1 MSQAAKISKA
11 LGGKRTT
18 DGFIM
23 PCPAHDD
30 RNPSLSV
37 KDTDDGLLVHCFAGC
52 DWKEVKAK
60 LSDMQLLNGEEQASA
75 NKREFQIVTDKYS
88 YCKADGKLAYKVYR
102 YTPKDFRPHHLR
114 NGEWVKGMG
123 GKQALPYR
131 LDVLLANDE
140 ICFVEGEKDVES
152 MLAAGI
158 PATSKSTGTA
168 VDDQVFLDFF
178 SNKKVFFIPDN
189 DKAGHKQ
196 ARNFAKA
203 MLPVAA
209 EVRYCD
215 ICRELPPQGDM
226 SDWLE
231 TNNADGLMQR
241 LRGFP
246 VLREEEDVDFDPSDV
261 YPTIDADGM
270 AAVTVADDFVEDFL
284 TAGQMS
290 VLYGPSNSGKTFFA
304 TDLALHVALGWRW
317 RDRDV
322 NQGGV
327 LYVAAE
333 GSYGIRNRIVAFR
346 NHYGL
351 SGKVPLTVIP
361 TTVNLL
367 NDDAAVQR
375 LVNTI
380 KVKAQQF
387 GGISMVVLDTLAR
400 VMSGGNENSSEDMG
414 ALIANCDKV
423 RQACDAHLMLVH
435 HTGKDLAAGA
445 RGHSSLRAATD
456 TEIEIAVG
464 LDGSVASV
472 TKQREL
478 EVAGEFGF
486 GLETLEIGTNLR
498 GKPVTS
504 CVVVPSDVAMRKRA
518 RRPSGK
524 NQKVIFKAL
533 MKAVTDI
540 GEGRSGP
547 EHPFVRG
554 VSVEA
559 WQRYAYPMMAGESR
573 HKSTA
578 FVRAF
583 EGLLESEFVGHYDD
597 FVWVIGSD

>member
-11 LGGKRTT
+11 LGGKKSG
-18 DGFIM
+18 DGYVVQ
-23 PCPAHDD
+23 CPAHED

-37 KDTDDGLLVHCFAGC
+37 KDTDEGLLVHCFAGC
-52 DWKEVKAK
+52 DWREVKAK
-60 LSDMQLLNGEEQASA
+60 LNEQGLLDESEATPDTKYNFSIVIQKYDYYDEHGELQ
-75 NKREFQIVTDKYS
+75 
-88 YCKADGKLAYKVYR
+88 YKVYR
-102 YTPKDFRPHHLR
+102 YLPKDFRPHHFR
-114 NGEWVKGMG
+114 NGEWVKGLG

-131 LDVLLANDE
+131 LDVLMQSDE
-140 ICFVEGEKDVES
+140 ICFVEGEKDVDNL
-152 MLAAGI
+152 LAAGI
-158 PATSKSTGTA
+158 AATSKSTGTSA
-168 VDDQVFLDFF
+168 DDEVFLKYFA
-178 SNKKVFFIPDN
+178 NKKVFFIPDN
-189 DKAGHKQ
+189 DKAGHAQ
-196 ARNFAKA
+196 SRSFAKA
-203 MLPVAA
+203 LLPIAA

-215 ICRELPPQGDM
+215 ICQELPMSGDM

-231 TNNADGLMQR
+231 ENSADGLMDR
-241 LRGFP
+241 LRDYP
-246 VLREEEDVDFDPSDV
+246 VLTDEEDVDFDPTDV

-270 AAVTVADDFVEDFL
+270 AAVTLADDFVEDFL

-304 TDLALHVALGWRW
+304 TDLSLHVALGWRW
-317 RDRDV
+317 RDRDI

-346 NHYGL
+346 NHYGI
-351 SGKVPLTVIP
+351 STKVPLTVIP
-361 TTVNLL
+361 TTVNLF
-367 NDDAAVQR
+367 NEDAAVQR
-375 LVNTI
+375 LINTI

-387 GGISMVVLDTLAR
+387 GGISMIVLDTLAR

-423 RQACDAHLMLVH
+423 RQTCNAHLMLVH

-456 TEIEIAVG
+456 TEVEIAVG
-464 LDGSVASV
+464 VDGSVASV

-486 GLETLEIGTNLR
+486 TLETLEIGTNLR

-504 CVVVPSDVAMRKRA
+504 CVVIPSDVSMRKRA
-518 RRPSGK
+518 KRPSGK
-524 NQKVIFKAL
+524 NQKVIYKAL
-533 MKAVTDI
+533 TKAVVDI

-554 VSVEA
+554 VTVED
-559 WQRYAYPMMAGESR
+559 WQKYAYPMMAGESR

-578 FVRAF
+578 FIRAF
-583 EGLLESEFVGHYDD
+583 EGLIESEFIGHYDG
-597 FVWVIGSD
+597 FVWAISND